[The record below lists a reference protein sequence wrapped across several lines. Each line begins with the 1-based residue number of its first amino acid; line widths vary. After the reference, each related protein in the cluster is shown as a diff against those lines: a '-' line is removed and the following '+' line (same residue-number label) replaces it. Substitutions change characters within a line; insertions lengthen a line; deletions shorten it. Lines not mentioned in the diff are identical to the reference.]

1 MASTTIP
8 SSSRTPLPAGITS
21 FEAEQQKEVQRSTS
35 LGQAEF
41 LKLMMAQLK
50 NQDPMQPMENGEF
63 LGQMAQ
69 FSTVNSVGEMAN
81 QLKGLADQM
90 ANTRLLS
97 SGSLIGRSVLSS
109 GNYGELAEGGTL
121 DGAVRLTEP
130 ADGAV
135 VYVRNAIGQIM
146 ETFELGPVGAGDYP
160 FSWDGALP
168 GGINAQPGR
177 YQIDV
182 AVSRN
187 GKTEAAKA
195 LLYIPVN
202 SVSMRG
208 QEIVLNLQNGSQ
220 VPLSQVSTMR

>member
-8 SSSRTPLPAGITS
+8 SSSRSELPPGVLS
-21 FEAEQQKEVQRSTS
+21 LEAEKQKEVQRSTS

-50 NQDPMQPMENGEF
+50 NQDPLEPMENGEF

-69 FSTVNSVGEMAN
+69 FSTVNSIGEMSK
-81 QLKGLADQM
+81 QLQGLSDQM
-90 ANTRLLS
+90 AGSRMLS

-109 GNYGELAEGGTL
+109 GNYGDLIEGKSL
-121 DGAVRLTEP
+121 DGAVRLTAP
-130 ADGAV
+130 VDGAV
-135 VYVRNAIGQIM
+135 VYIRNAIGQVM
-146 ETFELGPVGAGDYP
+146 ETFELGPAGAGDYP
-160 FSWDGALP
+160 FSWDGSLP
-168 GGINAQPGR
+168 GGVNAMPGR
-177 YQIDV
+177 YQVDV
-182 AVSRN
+182 SVSRG

-208 QEIVLNLQNGSQ
+208 QDIVLNLQNGTQ
-220 VPLSQVSTMR
+220 IPLSQVSTMR

>member
-8 SSSRTPLPAGITS
+8 SSSRSELPPGVLS
-21 FEAEQQKEVQRSTS
+21 LEAEKQKEVQRSTS

-50 NQDPMQPMENGEF
+50 NQDPLEPMENGEF

-69 FSTVNSVGEMAN
+69 FSTVNSIGEMSK
-81 QLKGLADQM
+81 QLQGLSDQM
-90 ANTRLLS
+90 ASSRMLS

-109 GNYGELAEGGTL
+109 GNYGDLIEGKSL
-121 DGAVRLTEP
+121 DGAVRLTAP
-130 ADGAV
+130 VDGAV
-135 VYVRNAIGQIM
+135 VYIRNAIGQVM
-146 ETFELGPVGAGDYP
+146 ETFELGPAGAGDYP
-160 FSWDGALP
+160 FSWDGSLP
-168 GGINAQPGR
+168 GGVNAMPGR
-177 YQIDV
+177 YQVDV
-182 AVSRN
+182 SVSRG

-208 QEIVLNLQNGSQ
+208 QDIVLNLQNGTQ
-220 VPLSQVSTMR
+220 IPLSQVSTMR

>member
-8 SSSRTPLPAGITS
+8 SSSRTELPPGVLS
-21 FEAEQQKEVQRSTS
+21 LEAERQKEAQRSTS
-35 LGQAEF
+35 LGQEEF
-41 LKLMMAQLK
+41 LKLMTAQLK

-69 FSTVNSVGEMAN
+69 FSTVNSIGEMSK
-81 QLKGLADQM
+81 QLQGLSDQM
-90 ANTRLLS
+90 SSSRLLS

-109 GNYGELAEGGTL
+109 GNYGELAEGRPL

-130 ADGAV
+130 VDGAV
-135 VYVRNAIGQIM
+135 VYIRNAIGQVM
-146 ETFELGPVGAGDYP
+146 ETFQLGPSGAGDYP
-160 FSWDGALP
+160 FSWDGELAGGASAL
-168 GGINAQPGR
+168 PGR
-177 YQIDV
+177 YQVDV
-182 AVSRN
+182 AVSRD

-202 SVSMRG
+202 SVSMQG

-220 VPLSQVSTMR
+220 IPLSQVGTMR

>member
-8 SSSRTPLPAGITS
+8 SSARTELPPGVLS
-21 FEAEQQKEVQRSTS
+21 LEAEKQKEVQRSTS

-50 NQDPMQPMENGEF
+50 NQDPLAPMENGEF

-69 FSTVNSVGEMAN
+69 FSTVNSIGEMSK
-81 QLKGLADQM
+81 QLQGLSDQM
-90 ANTRLLS
+90 ANSRLLS
-97 SGSLIGRSVLSS
+97 SGSLIGRSVLST
-109 GNYGELAEGGTL
+109 GNYGELAEGKSL
-121 DGAVRLTEP
+121 DGSVRITEP
-130 ADGAV
+130 VDGAV
-135 VYVRNAIGQIM
+135 VYIRNAIGQVM
-146 ETFELGPVGAGDYP
+146 ETFELGPSGAGDYP

-168 GGINAQPGR
+168 GVNATPGR
-177 YQIDV
+177 YQVDV
-182 AVSRN
+182 AVTRG

-195 LLYIPVN
+195 MLYIPVN

-208 QEIVLNLQNGSQ
+208 QDIVLNLQNGAQ

>member
-1 MASTTIP
+1 
-8 SSSRTPLPAGITS
+8 LPPGLSS
-21 FEAEQQKEVQRSTS
+21 FEAEKQKEVERSTS

-69 FSTVNSVGEMAN
+69 FSTVTSVGEMAKE
-81 QLKGLADQM
+81 LKGLSEQM
-90 ANTRLLS
+90 SSSRILS

-109 GNYGELAEGGTL
+109 GNYGELAEGRTL

-130 ADGAV
+130 VDGAV
-135 VYVRNAIGQIM
+135 YIRNAVGQVM
-146 ETFELGPVGAGDYP
+146 ETFELGAVGKGDYP
-160 FSWDGALP
+160 FSWDGALA
-168 GGINAQPGR
+168 GGMNALPGR
-177 YQIDV
+177 YQVDV
-182 AVSRN
+182 AVTRG

-202 SVSMRG
+202 SVSTQG
-208 QEIVLNLQNGSQ
+208 QEIILNLDNGAK
-220 VPLSQVSTMR
+220 VPLTQVSTLR

>member
-8 SSSRTPLPAGITS
+8 SSSRSELPPGVLS
-21 FEAEQQKEVQRSTS
+21 LEAEKQKEVQRSTS

-50 NQDPMQPMENGEF
+50 NQDPLAPMENGEF

-69 FSTVNSVGEMAN
+69 FSTVNSIGEMSK
-81 QLKGLADQM
+81 QLQGLSDQM
-90 ANTRLLS
+90 ASARLLS

-109 GNYGELAEGGTL
+109 GNYGELTEGGSL
-121 DGAVRLTEP
+121 DGSVRITEP
-130 ADGAV
+130 VDGAV
-135 VYVRNAIGQIM
+135 VYIRNAVGQIM
-146 ETFELGPVGAGDYP
+146 ETFELGPAGAGDYP

-168 GGINAQPGR
+168 GGVNALPGR
-177 YQIDV
+177 YQVDV
-182 AVSRN
+182 SVSRG

-202 SVSMRG
+202 SVSMKG
-208 QEIVLNLQNGSQ
+208 QDIVLNLQNGTQ
-220 VPLSQVSTMR
+220 IPLSQVSTMR